1 MRALETL
8 LMTDKIVRV
17 TKLSLTNMD
26 VVLWDGETI
35 YRATGRTP
43 QELEE
48 SIKREMAQ
56 FLGTPSLPPLPPLP
70 PLPRL

>member
-17 TKLSLTNMD
+17 TKHTSTMD
-26 VVLWDGETI
+26 VILWDGDTV

-70 PLPRL
+70 RL